1 MTNPIDDWVEER
13 EKTAG
18 PAWQTAKGFGKKII
32 GGAKAQLGPT
42 ELGGGLAG
50 GAIFAGGMGIA
61 AAVGKTVRAITKKR
75 DFEGMLEANPDLQ
88 DYRKSNPM
96 QFNRHYSSFRSLN
109 PRFAADPV
117 VAGSYMRQMSEYP
130 ATAGKTIVESLK
142 DAPKDETRLTLPM
155 PGGMGGVGITRG

>member
-1 MTNPIDDWVEER
+1 MDDWCEER
-13 EKTAG
+13 EKTAATTG
-18 PAWQTAKGFGKKII
+18 WLARQGKGAG
-32 GGAKAQLGPT
+32 
-42 ELGGGLAG
+42 ELLAG
-50 GAIFAGGMGIA
+50 NEVGKGLMSGALFAGGMGIA
-61 AAVGKTVRAITKKR
+61 SAVGKTVRAITKKR
-75 DFEGMLEANPDLQ
+75 DFDGMLEANPDLQ
-88 DYRKSNPM
+88 DYRKSNPT

-109 PRFAADPV
+109 PRFAGDPV